1 MSDENAS
8 PDLLEF
14 ILAGRPERLSDL
26 AVAQWPPEQ
35 RAAVGAVANAIAT
48 LGIALEPVNPTAGLR
63 DRVLATIRS
72 RWAHLPR
79 RALLVCDMIRD
90 HLTPGC
96 RLEVPRARGIVDTL
110 AQRIADARRL
120 GTPVVYI
127 LDRHEP
133 GDLELEEWG
142 THAVEGSEGAEVWP
156 PLTPM
161 PSDRIVIK
169 PSYSGFYNTTLEKV
183 LDELAVDTL
192 MLTGCATEVQLMS
205 TATDALQRGFA
216 VEVPA
221 DSQAGNSELGEGVT
235 MAVLAALAPYAPARA
250 KRLEKIAHGS

>member
-1 MSDENAS
+1 MGDETALA
-8 PDLLEF
+8 DLLEF
-14 ILAGRPERLSDL
+14 VLAGRPERLSDL
-26 AVAQWPPEQ
+26 AVAQWPANQ

-48 LGIALEPVNPTAGLR
+48 LGVALEPADPSSRLR
-63 DRVLATIRS
+63 DRVLETLRE
-72 RWAHLPR
+72 RWARRER

-96 RLEVPRARGIVDTL
+96 RLEVPRARAIVEAL
-110 AQRIADARRL
+110 ARRIADARAS
-120 GTPVVYI
+120 GIPVVYV

-133 GDLELEEWG
+133 GDPELDEWG

-156 PLTPM
+156 PLAPM
-161 PSDRIVIK
+161 PSDRIVTK
-169 PSYSGFYNTTLEKV
+169 PSYSGFYNTTLGTV

-192 MLTGCATEVQLMS
+192 VLTGCATEVQLMS

-216 VEVPA
+216 IEIPA

-235 MAVLAALAPYAPARA
+235 MAVLAALVPYAPARG
-250 KRLEKIAHGS
+250 KRLETIAERP